1 MINRHQDP
9 ASKREEEFQFQ
20 VQQARQTPGGMEKA
34 TPEVK
39 EAAKV
44 GDKEPTDPKEP
55 IKGDGPKG

>member
-20 VQQARQTPGGMEKA
+20 VQQARQTPGGMDKA

-39 EAAKV
+39 EAATRQANFAEQRKKYL
-44 GDKEPTDPKEP
+44 G
-55 IKGDGPKG
+55 GM

>member
-20 VQQARQTPGGMEKA
+20 VQQARKTPEAMESA

-39 EAAKV
+39 EAPAEKKAPAKKV
-44 GDKEPTDPKEP
+44 EKKDVK
-55 IKGDGPKG
+55 

>member
-20 VQQARQTPGGMEKA
+20 VQQARKTPEAMESA

-39 EAAKV
+39 EAATRQANFSEQRKKYL
-44 GDKEPTDPKEP
+44 G
-55 IKGDGPKG
+55 GM

>member
-34 TPEVK
+34 SPEVK
-39 EAAKV
+39 EAATRQANFAENRKKYL
-44 GDKEPTDPKEP
+44 G
-55 IKGDGPKG
+55 GM